1 MGSLPEQMISE
12 WEQVCSANSSARV
25 NVGKMLDYATLDII
39 CDGNYGFLLLFST
52 LNDWIK
58 SSAALGLPVNT
69 VQNPNH
75 PLARTHL
82 EIL

>member
-39 CDGNYGFLLLFST
+39 CDGNYGFF
-52 LNDWIK
+52 
-58 SSAALGLPVNT
+58 APVFHT
-69 VQNPNH
+69 Q
-75 PLARTHL
+75 
-82 EIL
+82 